1 MMLTFPTF
9 FHRVIERLQESIKNQ
24 DALIGELQKKCPE
37 QPVTEQMA
45 QLSVL
50 IGQKDKELQ
59 ALKNELDQE
68 RQKTEKENQAC
79 SLKQEELNRLQ
90 QTAKQLSED
99 LQSTKN
105 SSQTLKHRLEEMDR
119 ENKALSAELEQR
131 NGELGVERR
140 NSLKRDKII
149 QGLSLLLKEKEKEVE
164 ELYGNL
170 EEKEKILAKTREA
183 LHKAQLQKHQDYMNM
198 VWDLEQDRAP
208 SDITLTKLRERLR
221 EKEKALE
228 SFDTLLK
235 EKDVE
240 LQQLVNTVKT
250 VQRSSQESEASLQGA
265 LNEKD
270 SIIQQLQHSLQLKT
284 TDMESFDTL
293 LKEKDVELQQ
303 LVNTVKTV
311 QRSSQESEA
320 SLQGALNEKDSII
333 QQLQHS
339 LQLKTTD
346 VESFDTLLKE
356 KDVELQQLVNTV
368 KTVQRSSQESE
379 ASLQGALNEKDSIIQ
394 QLQHSLQLKTTDM
407 EFAAVEKKEIEVR
420 WLQLCVRVEREVERL
435 NSVLLQNEETINS
448 FDTLLKE
455 KDVELQQLVNT
466 VKTVQRSSQESEAS
480 LQGALNEKD
489 SIIQQLQH
497 SLQLK
502 TTDVEKLLAQVQER
516 GGPVAQLKVSEAL
529 PTQVLELRQT
539 IEVLQEK
546 LKKREAQISRRNSE
560 VNSPP
565 VSIKATVLLKK
576 ELAQKTQALNRALRR
591 ENQLKAAS
599 GTMLLVL
606 EEAERLLELFWR
618 VTLPS
623 GDLTHTLQEEVLR
636 SEVSRLQSWLSQQE
650 RMLTGAVKRLRST
663 NQLREGMEHIII
675 DQLSMTHGV
684 LKKARENLEEITLD
698 AQ

>member
-1 MMLTFPTF
+1 
-9 FHRVIERLQESIKNQ
+9 
-24 DALIGELQKKCPE
+24 
-37 QPVTEQMA
+37 MA

-284 TDMESFDTL
+284 TDMEIL
-293 LKEKDVELQQ
+293 
-303 LVNTVKTV
+303 
-311 QRSSQESEA
+311 
-320 SLQGALNEKDSII
+320 
-333 QQLQHS
+333 
-339 LQLKTTD
+339 
-346 VESFDTLLKE
+346 
-356 KDVELQQLVNTV
+356 
-368 KTVQRSSQESE
+368 
-379 ASLQGALNEKDSIIQ
+379 
-394 QLQHSLQLKTTDM
+394 
-407 EFAAVEKKEIEVR
+407 
-420 WLQLCVRVEREVERL
+420 
-435 NSVLLQNEETINS
+435 
-448 FDTLLKE
+448 
-455 KDVELQQLVNT
+455 
-466 VKTVQRSSQESEAS
+466 
-480 LQGALNEKD
+480 
-489 SIIQQLQH
+489 
-497 SLQLK
+497 
-502 TTDVEKLLAQVQER
+502 
-516 GGPVAQLKVSEAL
+516 
-529 PTQVLELRQT
+529 
-539 IEVLQEK
+539 
-546 LKKREAQISRRNSE
+546 IS
-560 VNSPP
+560 
-565 VSIKATVLLKK
+565 
-576 ELAQKTQALNRALRR
+576 
-591 ENQLKAAS
+591 
-599 GTMLLVL
+599 
-606 EEAERLLELFWR
+606 
-618 VTLPS
+618 
-623 GDLTHTLQEEVLR
+623 
-636 SEVSRLQSWLSQQE
+636 
-650 RMLTGAVKRLRST
+650 
-663 NQLREGMEHIII
+663 
-675 DQLSMTHGV
+675 
-684 LKKARENLEEITLD
+684 
-698 AQ
+698 

>member
-183 LHKAQLQKHQDYMNM
+183 LHKAQLQKHQACSLKQEELNRLQQTAKQLSEDLQSTKNSSQTLKHRLEEMDRENKALSAELEQRNGELGVERRNSLKRDKIIQGLSLLLKEKEKEVEELYGNLEEKEKILAKTREALHKAQLQKHQDYMNM

-228 SFDTLLK
+228 
-235 EKDVE
+235 
-240 LQQLVNTVKT
+240 
-250 VQRSSQESEASLQGA
+250 
-265 LNEKD
+265 
-270 SIIQQLQHSLQLKT
+270 
-284 TDMESFDTL
+284 
-293 LKEKDVELQQ
+293 
-303 LVNTVKTV
+303 
-311 QRSSQESEA
+311 
-320 SLQGALNEKDSII
+320 
-333 QQLQHS
+333 
-339 LQLKTTD
+339 
-346 VESFDTLLKE
+346 
-356 KDVELQQLVNTV
+356 
-368 KTVQRSSQESE
+368 
-379 ASLQGALNEKDSIIQ
+379 
-394 QLQHSLQLKTTDM
+394 
-407 EFAAVEKKEIEVR
+407 
-420 WLQLCVRVEREVERL
+420 
-435 NSVLLQNEETINS
+435 S

-650 RMLTGAVKRLRST
+650 RMLTGAVKRLRSN

>member
-59 ALKNELDQE
+59 VILLLWLALKNELDQE

-346 VESFDTLLKE
+346 VE
-356 KDVELQQLVNTV
+356 
-368 KTVQRSSQESE
+368 
-379 ASLQGALNEKDSIIQ
+379 
-394 QLQHSLQLKTTDM
+394 
-407 EFAAVEKKEIEVR
+407 
-420 WLQLCVRVEREVERL
+420 
-435 NSVLLQNEETINS
+435 
-448 FDTLLKE
+448 
-455 KDVELQQLVNT
+455 
-466 VKTVQRSSQESEAS
+466 
-480 LQGALNEKD
+480 
-489 SIIQQLQH
+489 
-497 SLQLK
+497 
-502 TTDVEKLLAQVQER
+502 KLLAQVQER

-663 NQLREGMEHIII
+663 NQL
-675 DQLSMTHGV
+675 
-684 LKKARENLEEITLD
+684 
-698 AQ
+698 

>member
-1 MMLTFPTF
+1 
-9 FHRVIERLQESIKNQ
+9 
-24 DALIGELQKKCPE
+24 
-37 QPVTEQMA
+37 
-45 QLSVL
+45 
-50 IGQKDKELQ
+50 
-59 ALKNELDQE
+59 
-68 RQKTEKENQAC
+68 
-79 SLKQEELNRLQ
+79 
-90 QTAKQLSED
+90 
-99 LQSTKN
+99 
-105 SSQTLKHRLEEMDR
+105 
-119 ENKALSAELEQR
+119 
-131 NGELGVERR
+131 
-140 NSLKRDKII
+140 
-149 QGLSLLLKEKEKEVE
+149 
-164 ELYGNL
+164 
-170 EEKEKILAKTREA
+170 
-183 LHKAQLQKHQDYMNM
+183 MNM

-265 LNEKD
+265 L
-270 SIIQQLQHSLQLKT
+270 S
-284 TDMESFDTL
+284 
-293 LKEKDVELQQ
+293 
-303 LVNTVKTV
+303 
-311 QRSSQESEA
+311 
-320 SLQGALNEKDSII
+320 EKDSII

>member
-99 LQSTKN
+99 LQSTKK
-105 SSQTLKHRLEEMDR
+105 SSQTFKHRLEEMDR

-221 EKEKALE
+221 EKEKAL
-228 SFDTLLK
+228 
-235 EKDVE
+235 
-240 LQQLVNTVKT
+240 
-250 VQRSSQESEASLQGA
+250 
-265 LNEKD
+265 
-270 SIIQQLQHSLQLKT
+270 
-284 TDMESFDTL
+284 
-293 LKEKDVELQQ
+293 
-303 LVNTVKTV
+303 
-311 QRSSQESEA
+311 
-320 SLQGALNEKDSII
+320 
-333 QQLQHS
+333 
-339 LQLKTTD
+339 
-346 VESFDTLLKE
+346 ESFDTLLKE

-576 ELAQKTQALNRALRR
+576 ELAQKTQALNSALRR
-591 ENQLKAAS
+591 ENQLKCQAAS

-650 RMLTGAVKRLRST
+650 RMLTGAVKRLRSN

-684 LKKARENLEEITLD
+684 LKKARENLESATS
-698 AQ
+698 